1 MTISLVCPNGHRLAA
16 KKSLAG
22 KTCFCPKCKARVQVP
37 VAMPAPVAE
46 PTVLPTPHDITES
59 QVCAILGKPEPA
71 QRSIEN
77 ASGVVRHDRIASK
90 RTRIKTCP
98 HCNRDVSSDFHLCPH
113 CRTYIAGLADF

>member
-22 KTCFCPKCKARVQVP
+22 KTCLCPKCKARVQVP
-37 VAMPAPVAE
+37 TIKPEPTELPAPR
-46 PTVLPTPHDITES
+46 DITES

-71 QRSIEN
+71 PRSIEQ
-77 ASGVVRHDRIASK
+77 ASGVVRHDRVASK